1 MRISDWSSDVC
12 SSDLMIADLVTHK
25 ALNEKSL
32 RPPILVHETIR
43 ILDLIQTLKT
53 ARGQLVIVINE
64 FGTVEGLV
72 TPIYVFEAN
81 AGDLPD
87 EAETDA
93 TIADGAHPRVLER
106 PHTMHFFGKTSH
118 DEGLER

>member
-72 TPIYVFEAN
+72 TPIDVFEAI
-81 AGDLPD
+81 AGDFPD
-87 EAETDA
+87 EDETADI
-93 TIADGAHPRVLER
+93 IADGEDRWVVDGA
-106 PHTMHFFGKTSH
+106 TDMHYRSEEQT
-118 DEGLER
+118 